1 MKQRLLL
8 LPLLLLPGLAHAYAG
23 GGHTSVAAGILFVLI
38 FLAPFVLPPVLLLWA
53 YLRPRQLGL
62 QLVQGL
68 VVLGCVW
75 LWSFLQYDRS
85 VSSMGGGAVALYFEA
100 LLPLALLLNG
110 LTQAR
115 QANRW
120 QTRLLWTG
128 AAITGGYSL
137 LQGLLM
143 ILPLGGLMGSSQPSR
158 EWLMLG
164 MQVLRAL
171 SSWVVVLRLL
181 RQEPALGA
189 TLWHAPWWRTPVV
202 VSSVG
207 AVYAL
212 ASIVLSN
219 LHSSFISTA
228 WEGMPLLMLYF
239 AAIYLLAGLIALR
252 LVSPLAAAPEEELGA
267 QPALTEG

>member
-1 MKQRLLL
+1 MKRRLLF
-8 LPLLLLPGLAHAYAG
+8 LPLLLLPGLAQAYAG
-23 GGHTSVAAGILFVLI
+23 GGHFSTGAVILFLL
-38 FLAPFVLPPVLLLWA
+38 FLLTPFVLPPVLLLWA

-68 VVLGCVW
+68 VLLGCVW
-75 LWSFLQYDRS
+75 LWSFLQHDRS
-85 VSSMGGGAVALYFEA
+85 VSSMGGGAVAFYFA
-100 LLPLALLLNG
+100 TLLPLTLLLNG

-143 ILPLGGLMGSSQPSR
+143 ILPLGGLMGSSHPLLA
-158 EWLMLG
+158 WLMFSMEVLVALG
-164 MQVLRAL
+164 
-171 SSWVVVLRLL
+171 SWVVVLRLL
-181 RQEPALGA
+181 RQEPALNA

-212 ASIVLSN
+212 ASNVLSN
-219 LHSSFISTA
+219 LYSSFIYTA
-228 WEGMPLLMLYF
+228 WEGMPLLMLYT
-239 AAIYLLAGLIALR
+239 ATICLIAGLIALR
-252 LVSPLAAAPEEELGA
+252 LVSPLTIEHEEELGSP
-267 QPALTEG
+267 PALTEG